1 MGPVE
6 HWKMHFSQAAGKS
19 ALHISNTVMLQEV
32 SLQLVSSRR
41 CPQLQLRFQ
50 KRKENITLHPYLNPQ
65 MAPDR
70 ITR

>member
-1 MGPVE
+1 
-6 HWKMHFSQAAGKS
+6 MHFSQAAGKS
-19 ALHISNTVMLQEV
+19 ALHICNTVMLQRSFSPTSFFTEMP
-32 SLQLVSSRR
+32 STAIA
-41 CPQLQLRFQ
+41 FQ